1 MIPLNDV
8 VKVYKGEKRDSWG
21 IVTSSTDPVIYKGM
35 VTYQTSFEEL
45 KLADGTKVV
54 VTASIVFKGKV
65 AIEYGDEIGIDD
77 GTGTEIKLK
86 VGKVQ
91 PIRDLA
97 SVQLYTKVLV

>member
-21 IVTSSTDPVIYKGM
+21 IVTSSTEPIEYKGM
-35 VTYQTSFEEL
+35 VTYSTSLEEL

-65 AIEYGDEIGIDD
+65 DIEYGDKLGIDD
-77 GTGTEIKLK
+77 GTGVEIKLDVAK
-86 VGKVQ
+86 IQ
-91 PIRDLA
+91 PINDL
-97 SVQLYTKVLV
+97 SSTTLFVKVYV